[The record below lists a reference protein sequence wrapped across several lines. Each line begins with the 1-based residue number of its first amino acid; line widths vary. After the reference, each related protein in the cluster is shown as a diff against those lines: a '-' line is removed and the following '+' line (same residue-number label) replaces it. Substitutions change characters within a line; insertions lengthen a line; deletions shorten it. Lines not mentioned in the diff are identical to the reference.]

1 MTARMTKGQR
11 MKPSRFTIEKI
22 LTSGNTYDYRI
33 VESKTGIIY
42 VTCYDSVTADICLK
56 AMNKSL

>member
-1 MTARMTKGQR
+1 

-22 LTSGNTYDYRI
+22 LTSGDTYDYRI

-42 VTCYDSVTADICLK
+42 ATCYDKVTANICLK
-56 AMNKSL
+56 EMNKMI